1 MRCKL
6 PTIRCECDSLPVWV
20 PVWEGRCLWIVCSLL
35 GRGVCLPVGC
45 VYSILRMLHV
55 FISDCVC
62 VGGGEGCVGVWPL
75 LPLFVSRRRES
86 SSILWVCLG
95 VCV

>member
-1 MRCKL
+1 MGKGTPCPVRCKL

-62 VGGGEGCVGVWPL
+62 VWGGGVCGCVAP
-75 LPLFVSRRRES
+75 S
-86 SSILWVCLG
+86 SLVCLTEERE
-95 VCV
+95 